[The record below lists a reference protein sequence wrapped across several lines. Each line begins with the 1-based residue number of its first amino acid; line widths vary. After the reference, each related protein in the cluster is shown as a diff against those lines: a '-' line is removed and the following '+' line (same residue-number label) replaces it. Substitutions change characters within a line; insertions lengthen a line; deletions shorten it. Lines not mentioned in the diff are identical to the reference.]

1 MTITPSLFGLIAR
14 SPFRRIE
21 MHMEL
26 VARCALLLEP
36 CYQAVI
42 KEDWQLVENH
52 YHSVRDLE
60 EQADHMKKK
69 IRLKLHKNLFLPVAR
84 SDLLSLLS
92 TQDNLA
98 NQTKDVIG
106 LMLGRRLQFPEPIQE
121 LVLEFIAAICKSVN
135 QAKSSIGELNDLQES
150 AFGGNVIHHAEAM
163 IEQLDNLE
171 GETDRIQI
179 QIRRILFEIEK
190 DYPPIDVMFWYIC
203 IKQLGEIAD
212 WAQRIGEKL
221 LQVLSH

>member
-1 MTITPSLFGLIAR
+1 
-14 SPFRRIE
+14 
-21 MHMEL
+21 
-26 VARCALLLEP
+26 
-36 CYQAVI
+36 
-42 KEDWQLVENH
+42 
-52 YHSVRDLE
+52 
-60 EQADHMKKK
+60 
-69 IRLKLHKNLFLPVAR
+69 
-84 SDLLSLLS
+84 
-92 TQDNLA
+92 LA

-106 LMLGRRLQFPEPIQE
+106 LMLGRRLQFPEPIQA
-121 LVLEFIAAICKSVN
+121 LVLEFIAAICQSVN

>member
-1 MTITPSLFGLIAR
+1 
-14 SPFRRIE
+14 
-21 MHMEL
+21 
-26 VARCALLLEP
+26 
-36 CYQAVI
+36 
-42 KEDWQLVENH
+42 
-52 YHSVRDLE
+52 
-60 EQADHMKKK
+60 
-69 IRLKLHKNLFLPVAR
+69 
-84 SDLLSLLS
+84 
-92 TQDNLA
+92 
-98 NQTKDVIG
+98 
-106 LMLGRRLQFPEPIQE
+106 
-121 LVLEFIAAICKSVN
+121 
-135 QAKSSIGELNDLQES
+135 
-150 AFGGNVIHHAEAM
+150 M